1 MIPKKV
7 ILSLLIG
14 LMAVGCANS
23 TTPGQPE
30 TGDPGEKVFSVWEYE
45 CPDGYRFTARLEQGG
60 DASIVLPD
68 RTIDLKAQ
76 MAASGEKYEG
86 NGVTF
91 WSKGDEAFLDL
102 DGTEHS
108 ECRVTSKEDAQNGE
122 PGA

>member
-7 ILSLLIG
+7 VLSLLIS
-14 LMAVGCANS
+14 LLAVGCAKS

-30 TGDPGEKVFSVWEYE
+30 TGAPGERVVSVWEYE
-45 CPDGYRFTARLEQGG
+45 CPDGYRFAARLEQDGN
-60 DASIVLPD
+60 ASIVLPD
-68 RTIDLKAQ
+68 RTIGLKAQ

-86 NGVTF
+86 EGVTF
-91 WSKGDEAFLDL
+91 WSKGDEAYLDL

-108 ECRVTSKEDAQNGE
+108 ECRVISKDGE

>member
-14 LMAVGCANS
+14 LLAVGCAKS
-23 TTPGQPE
+23 TAPGQPE
-30 TGDPGEKVFSVWEYE
+30 TGAPGERVFFVYEYE

-86 NGVTF
+86 DGVTF

-108 ECRVTSKEDAQNGE
+108 DCRVTSKKNA
-122 PGA
+122 

>member
-1 MIPKKV
+1 MWK
-7 ILSLLIG
+7 LCA
-14 LMAVGCANS
+14 AVLGVALCAACTS
-23 TTPGQPE
+23 QVTTPAQSE
-30 TGDPGEKVFSVWEYE
+30 TEAPGESVFVVYEYE
-45 CPDGYRFTARLEQGG
+45 CPDGYRFTARIEQGG

-68 RTIDLKAQ
+68 RTIEVKAQ

-108 ECRVTSKEDAQNGE
+108 ECRVSSEKTEQNGE